1 MSPSPHPRQVSTQVR
16 IDHHSAVHVASVAAR
31 GLARDC
37 GLTGALPEK
46 AAVLASELA
55 TNLDKHARD
64 GVVYLQPLALGE
76 GLDITA
82 ADRGPGMSELERCF
96 ADGYTTSGTLGAGL
110 GAVRRIATDFTI
122 RTQPGDGTVVS
133 ARLARPQDLTA
144 ARAPVGAVCLP
155 LEGEDASGDACA
167 VTETDTGRTAVVVD
181 ALGHGPPA
189 ADAARAAMT
198 AFAHDPGRPLPVL
211 MAALHRALRRTRGAA
226 VALLRLSPGRLDYCG
241 TGNVRLAL
249 VTSDRVRTGPSGPPG
264 IVGFNMPEPTV
275 HSLDL
280 APQETCV
287 LHSDGIDPG
296 WARHARPFLLRPHE
310 NRAMTTTDSR
320 RFRAQADLRHA
331 VRQLARTHR
340 LPVDLRARL
349 VVSVTA
355 VAGSAFA
362 AGGAVHLETSVRR
375 ADNGHPG
382 LLAVVCRPLGHA
394 GRPESAELPL
404 PAELTEDGGAVWRV
418 PLPPRPA
425 GGGAAPGLLDTS
437 PGSESEALEQELQ
450 QAMARADA
458 LAADHRRLKHEL
470 AETNSGVLAL
480 YVQLEERDER
490 LRRAHGKTL
499 RELEDALRPPPL
511 DIDGLELA
519 VHYAPA
525 GTDAPTGGD
534 LYDWF
539 RLPDGTV
546 HITVVDALGHG
557 VTSTRSALNVTHAV
571 RTLALEGHRLESII
585 ARADEVMRPFDRDVM
600 ATVQLARITP
610 ATGEL
615 LLANGSHPP
624 GLLVRASGGHE
635 YLEVKGRGVGFPL
648 PGSERLLRTTME
660 PGDLL
665 VLYTD
670 GLTESRRDP
679 LEGEARLIRAARRH
693 AGLPITDV
701 PRAIAREMHTVILHP
716 DDTLALALRLL
727 PRQDSRERVTT

>member
-1 MSPSPHPRQVSTQVR
+1 
-16 IDHHSAVHVASVAAR
+16 
-31 GLARDC
+31 
-37 GLTGALPEK
+37 
-46 AAVLASELA
+46 
-55 TNLDKHARD
+55 
-64 GVVYLQPLALGE
+64 
-76 GLDITA
+76 
-82 ADRGPGMSELERCF
+82 
-96 ADGYTTSGTLGAGL
+96 
-110 GAVRRIATDFTI
+110 
-122 RTQPGDGTVVS
+122 
-133 ARLARPQDLTA
+133 
-144 ARAPVGAVCLP
+144 
-155 LEGEDASGDACA
+155 
-167 VTETDTGRTAVVVD
+167 
-181 ALGHGPPA
+181 
-189 ADAARAAMT
+189 
-198 AFAHDPGRPLPVL
+198 
-211 MAALHRALRRTRGAA
+211 
-226 VALLRLSPGRLDYCG
+226 
-241 TGNVRLAL
+241 
-249 VTSDRVRTGPSGPPG
+249 
-264 IVGFNMPEPTV
+264 
-275 HSLDL
+275 
-280 APQETCV
+280 
-287 LHSDGIDPG
+287 
-296 WARHARPFLLRPHE
+296 
-310 NRAMTTTDSR
+310 MTTTDSR
-320 RFRAQADLRHA
+320 HFRAQAELRHA
-331 VRQLARTHR
+331 VRQVARTHR

-362 AGGAVHLETSVRR
+362 AGAAVHLETSVRR
-375 ADNGHPG
+375 AGDGHPG
-382 LLAVVCRPLGHA
+382 TLAVVCRPQGA
-394 GRPESAELPL
+394 VGQPEAAELPL
-404 PAELTEDGGAVWRV
+404 PPEVTPDGGAVWRV

-425 GGGAAPGLLDTS
+425 ARTLGGPARSKAAPEAAPET
-437 PGSESEALEQELQ
+437 EREALEQELQ

-499 RELEDALRPPPL
+499 REREDALRPPPL

-571 RTLALEGHRLESII
+571 RTLALEGHRLDSII

-600 ATVQLARITP
+600 ATVQLVRIDP

-624 GLLVRASGGHE
+624 GLLIRSSGEHA
-635 YLEVKGRGVGFPL
+635 YLEVKGRGIGFPL
-648 PGSERLLRTTME
+648 PGSEKLLRATLA

-665 VLYTD
+665 LLYTD

-693 AGLPITDV
+693 AALPIADV
-701 PRAIAREMHTVILHP
+701 PRAIARDMHTVILHP
-716 DDTLALALRLL
+716 DDTLALALRL
-727 PRQDSRERVTT
+727 PPGPGRDQQPNQESAP